1 MIRNAEDNDNVAS
14 FDSRFLV
21 GFSSEADLLAVVHAF
36 LDVNFQDFLCC
47 KKRLRL
53 PHLFCVFFFTFVDLS
68 AVASSAF
75 VFG

>member
-1 MIRNAEDNDNVAS
+1 MISNAEDNDNVAS
-14 FDSRFLV
+14 FDSRFFV
-21 GFSSEADLLAVVHAF
+21 GFSSEADLLAVGHAF

-47 KKRLRL
+47 KNRLRISGFL
-53 PHLFCVFFFTFVDLS
+53 LRLFTFVDLS